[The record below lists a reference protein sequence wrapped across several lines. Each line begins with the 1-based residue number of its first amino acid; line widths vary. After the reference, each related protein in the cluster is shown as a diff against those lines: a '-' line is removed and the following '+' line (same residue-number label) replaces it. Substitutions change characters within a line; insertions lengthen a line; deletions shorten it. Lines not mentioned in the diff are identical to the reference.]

1 MCFIFPI
8 HVAGLSG
15 MVRKAPAH
23 TMYLAKSSWRV
34 TQTLSALT
42 RGDGG
47 DTSTLTRTCSRAAI
61 RGHHTA
67 EERLP

>member
-8 HVAGLSG
+8 HPSVAGLSG

-34 TQTLSALT
+34 TQVT
-42 RGDGG
+42 
-47 DTSTLTRTCSRAAI
+47 
-61 RGHHTA
+61 
-67 EERLP
+67 ERIDARRRRQYLNIDEDLQ